1 MVGSDKNFCHVII
14 VCMEQYT
21 EKLMYEL
28 ADGLLSSEKRINE
41 ILDLVNQN
49 LDEKEM
55 MKALKEIRYRDN
67 IPYEHQ

>member
-1 MVGSDKNFCHVII
+1 
-14 VCMEQYT
+14 
-21 EKLMYEL
+21 MYEL

-55 MKALKEIRYRDN
+55 MKALKEIRHRDN

>member
-14 VCMEQYT
+14 VCMERYT
-21 EKLMYEL
+21 EKLMCEL
-28 ADGLLSSEKRINE
+28 ADLLSSEKRINE

-55 MKALKEIRYRDN
+55 MKA
-67 IPYEHQ
+67 

>member
-1 MVGSDKNFCHVII
+1 
-14 VCMEQYT
+14 
-21 EKLMYEL
+21 MYEL

-55 MKALKEIRYRDN
+55 M
-67 IPYEHQ
+67 

>member
-14 VCMEQYT
+14 VCMERYT
-21 EKLMYEL
+21 EKLMCEL

-55 MKALKEIRYRDN
+55 MKALKDN

>member
-1 MVGSDKNFCHVII
+1 
-14 VCMEQYT
+14 
-21 EKLMYEL
+21 MYEL

-55 MKALKEIRYRDN
+55 MKALKKIRYRDN

>member
-14 VCMEQYT
+14 VCMERYT
-21 EKLMYEL
+21 EKLMCEL
-28 ADGLLSSEKRINE
+28 ADLLSSEKRINE

-55 MKALKEIRYRDN
+55 MKALKEIRYSDN
-67 IPYEHQ
+67 IPY

>member
-1 MVGSDKNFCHVII
+1 
-14 VCMEQYT
+14 MERYT
-21 EKLMYEL
+21 EKLMCEL
-28 ADGLLSSEKRINE
+28 VDGLLSSEKRINE

-55 MKALKEIRYRDN
+55 MKTLKEIRYRDN

>member
-1 MVGSDKNFCHVII
+1 MVDSDKNFCHVII
-14 VCMEQYT
+14 VCMEWYI
-21 EKLMYEL
+21 EELMCEL

-55 MKALKEIRYRDN
+55 MKALK
-67 IPYEHQ
+67 

>member
-14 VCMEQYT
+14 VCMKRYT
-21 EKLMYEL
+21 EKLMCEL

-49 LDEKEM
+49 LDEKRNDESI
-55 MKALKEIRYRDN
+55 KRNKIQR
-67 IPYEHQ
+67 

>member
-1 MVGSDKNFCHVII
+1 MC
-14 VCMEQYT
+14 
-21 EKLMYEL
+21 EL
-28 ADGLLSSEKRINE
+28 ADLLSSEKRINE

-55 MKALKEIRYRDN
+55 MTALKEIRYRDN

>member
-1 MVGSDKNFCHVII
+1 
-14 VCMEQYT
+14 MERYT
-21 EKLMYEL
+21 EKLMCEL
-28 ADGLLSSEKRINE
+28 ADGFCYLLKKRINE

-55 MKALKEIRYRDN
+55 MKALKVIRYRDN

>member
-14 VCMEQYT
+14 VCMERYT
-21 EKLMYEL
+21 EKLMCEL
-28 ADGLLSSEKRINE
+28 VDGLLSSEKRINE

-55 MKALKEIRYRDN
+55 MKALRKIRYRDN

>member
-14 VCMEQYT
+14 VCMKLYT

-49 LDEKEM
+49 LDENENDESIKRN
-55 MKALKEIRYRDN
+55 KIQR
-67 IPYEHQ
+67 

>member
-1 MVGSDKNFCHVII
+1 MWYYINMNLYRLERVNC
-14 VCMEQYT
+14 Y
-21 EKLMYEL
+21 
-28 ADGLLSSEKRINE
+28 GLLSSEKRINE

>member
-1 MVGSDKNFCHVII
+1 
-14 VCMEQYT
+14 
-21 EKLMYEL
+21 MYEL
-28 ADGLLSSEKRINE
+28 ADLLSSEKRINE
-41 ILDLVNQN
+41 ILDLANQN

>member
-1 MVGSDKNFCHVII
+1 
-14 VCMEQYT
+14 
-21 EKLMYEL
+21 MYEL

-55 MKALKEIRYRDN
+55 MKALKVIRYRDN

>member
-1 MVGSDKNFCHVII
+1 MSCYYSLYGMIYRRINVWTSRWF
-14 VCMEQYT
+14 
-21 EKLMYEL
+21 
-28 ADGLLSSEKRINE
+28 LLSSEKRINE

-67 IPYEHQ
+67 IPYEH